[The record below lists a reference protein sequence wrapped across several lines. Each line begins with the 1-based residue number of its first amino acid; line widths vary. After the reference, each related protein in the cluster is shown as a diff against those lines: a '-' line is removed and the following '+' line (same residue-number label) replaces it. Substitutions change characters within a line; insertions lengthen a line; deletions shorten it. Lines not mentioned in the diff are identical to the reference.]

1 MISIKVRLSAAVIS
15 LALMTLLAVASSIW
29 TMRTTEA
36 AMQTVLDD
44 RVIPLRDLKMIS
56 DAYAVDIVDTSHKV
70 RGGSITFAKG
80 LEKVQSSQKVIEE
93 RWAAYLATYL
103 TEDEKRLVKDA
114 DVAKKRADAT
124 VAEIIAL
131 FRDEMRGPVTTF
143 VDNRLYPAIEPMT
156 ESIDKLVALQITEA
170 EASANLT
177 RISAALNQKLLLLA
191 MAMALALVSFA
202 LVTTFRHVLAPIRYL
217 TIALGEMGA
226 GNFSK
231 PVPLQGRAD
240 EIGQMADVIEQM
252 RGNSLEINRLS
263 MDKREASERE
273 LAQRELLLASIR
285 ALGQQVNGASRQVN
299 DGAQAMTASSSIM
312 AESASQTA
320 DRSASTQISLEGN
333 TAAIQSMAAAT
344 SELSMSVEELAMQGD
359 RILASVDQMGTRASL
374 AGGKLDELNEIAGKA
389 SAAVDLIASVADQT
403 NLLAL
408 NATIEAARA
417 GETGRGFAV
426 VACEVKGLAS
436 QAARASRDIRTLIAA
451 MTETSVS
458 LQDAMAEVIGSVDEL
473 KSVAEH
479 VKDACYEQSRATGAI
494 SRSIEETAQVAHVI
508 LADVQAMSLSAS
520 ETGETAENVAN
531 VARKLIKASQQLETH
546 MTDFTTVM
554 KAA

>member
-15 LALMTLLAVASSIW
+15 LALMTLLAVGSSIW
-29 TMRTTEA
+29 TMRASES
-36 AMQTVLDD
+36 AMQLVLDD

-70 RGGSITFAKG
+70 RGGSFTFAKG

-103 TEDEKRLVKDA
+103 TEEEKRLVKDA
-114 DVAKKRADAT
+114 ETAKKRADAV
-124 VAEIIAL
+124 VAEIIDM
-131 FRDEMRGPVTTF
+131 FRDEMRGPVATF

-170 EASANLT
+170 EAAANLT

-191 MAMALALVSFA
+191 LALALALVSFA
-202 LVTTFRHVLAPIRYL
+202 LLTTFRHVLAPIRQL
-217 TIALGEMGA
+217 TAALGAMGA
-226 GNFSK
+226 GDFSN
-231 PVPLQGRAD
+231 PAPLQGRKD
-240 EIGQMADVIEQM
+240 EIGQMAGVIEQM
-252 RGNSLEINRLS
+252 RGSSLEIKRLNMEKS
-263 MDKREASERE
+263 ETSERE
-273 LAQRELLLASIR
+273 LAKRGLLLTLIR
-285 ALGQQVNGASRQVN
+285 DLGQQVNGASRQVN
-299 DGAQAMTASSSIM
+299 DGAQAMTASSSIL

-320 DRSASTQISLEGN
+320 ERSASTRVSLEGN

-344 SELSMSVEELAMQGD
+344 SELSMSVEELAMQGG

-417 GETGRGFAV
+417 GEAGRGFAV
-426 VACEVKGLAS
+426 VAGEVKGLAA
-436 QAARASRDIRTLIAA
+436 QAARASSDIRTLIAA
-451 MTETSVS
+451 MTETGVS

-473 KSVAEH
+473 KSVAGY

-494 SRSIEETAQVAHVI
+494 SRSIEETAQVAQVI
-508 LADVQAMSLSAS
+508 LSDVQAMSLSAS
-520 ETGETAENVAN
+520 ETGETAENVAT
-531 VARKLIKASQQLETH
+531 VARQLIEASQQLETH
-546 MTDFTTVM
+546 MGDFSSAM

>member
-29 TMRTTEA
+29 TMRTTES

-70 RGGSITFAKG
+70 RGGSLTFAKG
-80 LEKVQSSQKVIEE
+80 LEKVQGSQKVVEE
-93 RWAAYLATYL
+93 RWSAYLATYL
-103 TEDEKRLVKDA
+103 TDEEKRLVKEA
-114 DVAKKRADAT
+114 EIAKKRADAG
-124 VAEIIAL
+124 VSEIIQL
-131 FRDEMRGPVTTF
+131 FRDEMRGPVATF
-143 VDNRLYPAIEPMT
+143 VDSRLYPAIEPMT

-170 EASANLT
+170 EAAANLT
-177 RISAALNQKLLLLA
+177 KASAALNQKLMLLA
-191 MAMALALVSFA
+191 TVLAMVLVGFA
-202 LVTTFRHVLAPIRYL
+202 LLTTFRHVLAPIRQL
-217 TIALGEMGA
+217 TTALGEMGA
-226 GNFSK
+226 GDFSK
-231 PVPLQGRAD
+231 PVLLQGRAD
-240 EIGQMADVIEQM
+240 EIGQMAGVIEQM

-263 MDKREASERE
+263 LDKREASERE
-273 LAQRELLLASIR
+273 LAQRELLLTLIR
-285 ALGQQVNGASRQVN
+285 DLGQQVNGASQQVS
-299 DGAQAMTASSSIM
+299 DGAQAMTASSSIL

-320 DRSASTQISLEGN
+320 DRSASTRISLEGN

-344 SELSMSVEELAMQGD
+344 SELSMSVEELAMQGG
-359 RILASVDQMGTRASL
+359 RILVSVDQMGARAGL

-417 GETGRGFAV
+417 GEAGRGFAV
-426 VACEVKGLAS
+426 VASEVKGLAS
-436 QAARASRDIRTLIAA
+436 QAARASSDIRALIAA
-451 MTETSVS
+451 MTDTGVS

-473 KSVAEH
+473 KSVAGY

-494 SRSIEETAQVAHVI
+494 SRSIEETAQVAQVI
-508 LADVQAMSLSAS
+508 LSDVQAMSLSAS
-520 ETGETAENVAN
+520 ETGETAENVAT
-531 VARKLIKASQQLETH
+531 VARQLIDASQQLETH
-546 MTDFTTVM
+546 MADFTTAM